1 MSALTFTLKVDIAQ
15 RVDCSP
21 LTPDKLAGKSVDDI
35 AAMELVSGRLS
46 LPVAELFDISGNDVN
61 NIQFKNSS
69 SKLDH
74 IGHAMS
80 QGTVTVMGDVGAYL
94 GQFMTGGNIAVHGNS
109 FIYSGCE
116 MKGGQIKINGNAGDF
131 VGAARS
137 GYKNGMTGGTI
148 IITGNSGQ
156 RTGDHMRRG
165 MILIEGNAGDY
176 CGARMV
182 SGTIAVIGDVGRHL
196 GYGMKRG
203 TLLLTKTPAHGISAN
218 FNDCG
223 AHTLSFLP
231 LMFTAFKKLDSVFA
245 KLEPFSRVQRYAGD
259 VGGLGM
265 GEILVNLEG

>member
-1 MSALTFTLKVDIAQ
+1 MSALTLTLKAELAQ

-21 LTPDKLAGKSVDDI
+21 LTPDKLAGKSADEI
-35 AAMELVSGRLS
+35 ATIELVSGRLS
-46 LPVAELFDISGNDVN
+46 LPVAELFDISGDDVN
-61 NIQFKNSS
+61 DIQFKNSS

-74 IGHAMS
+74 IGHAMT
-80 QGTVTVMGDVGAYL
+80 QGSITIEGNVGAYL
-94 GQFMTGGNIAVHGNS
+94 GQFMTGGNIVVHGDS

-116 MKGGQIKINGNAGDF
+116 MKGGQIKIHGNAGDF

-148 IITGNSGQ
+148 IITGNSGE

-176 CGARMV
+176 CGSRMV

-203 TLLLTKTPAHGISAN
+203 TLLLTKMPQHGIGAN

-231 LMFTAFKKLDSVFA
+231 LMFTAFKKLDSTFA

-259 VGGLGM
+259 IGSLGM
-265 GEILVNLEG
+265 GEVLVKLA